1 VDEIQS
7 GFGRTGKMFACE
19 HWGVEPDILCA
30 AKGIAS
36 GMPLGAMIARE
47 EISTW
52 TRSTHGSTFG
62 GNPVACA
69 AALATIGLIEDG
81 LIKNAGEVGDYLKGS
96 LTKLRGRHPR
106 MSDVRGLG
114 LMIGVEF
121 AQNNGKSDAKFR
133 DQVMAKS
140 FDQGLLLLSCGESTI
155 RFCPPLIVTR
165 DEVDAAIG
173 IFEAVSTELDG

>member
-1 VDEIQS
+1 
-7 GFGRTGKMFACE
+7 
-19 HWGVEPDILCA
+19 
-30 AKGIAS
+30 
-36 GMPLGAMIARE
+36 MPLGAMIARE

-69 AALATIGLIEDG
+69 AALATINLIENG
-81 LIKNAGEVGDYLKGS
+81 LIKNAGEVGNYLKES
-96 LTKLRGRHPR
+96 LTKLRSRHPR
-106 MSDVRGLG
+106 ISDVRGLG

-121 AQNNGKSDAKFR
+121 AQNDGKLNAKFR

-155 RFCPPLIVTR
+155 RFCPPLIVKR
-165 DEVDAAIG
+165 DEVDTAVG
-173 IFEAVSTELDG
+173 IFDAVLTELDG